1 MAGKIFVRPKP
12 GIVLRHLS
20 QHRSA
25 KPLPPQ
31 GGWWPNDQFTH
42 RRILDGGIE
51 LAEPPKP
58 ETAESQPAPTQ
69 T

>member
-1 MAGKIFVRPKP
+1 
-12 GIVLRHLS
+12 
-20 QHRSA
+20 
-25 KPLPPQ
+25 LPPQ

-58 ETAESQPAPTQ
+58 EPAKPEPTESPSQ